1 MASTMKQADA
11 KSGMPIAAQERK
23 KTRRTYAAQFKREI
37 VAQCLQTGAS
47 VSAIALSHGINANVI
62 RKWLPK
68 GRSAASTAVG
78 LLPVTVSPVGLA
90 LSAKA
95 RLSEPMPASQTPIEL
110 ILPEATLRVPPGFDP
125 AELRSILQILA
136 TLR

>member
-1 MASTMKQADA
+1 MKQADT

-23 KTRRTYAAQFKREI
+23 KTRRTYAPQFKREI
-37 VAQCLQTGAS
+37 VAQCSQAGAS
-47 VSAIALSHGINANVI
+47 VSAIALSAGINANVI

-68 GRSAASTAVG
+68 GRCAASSDVA
-78 LLPVTVSPVGLA
+78 LLPVKVSPAGLA
-90 LSAKA
+90 LSPKA
-95 RLSEPMPASQTPIEL
+95 RLSKPMPASQAPIEL
-110 ILPEATLRVPPGFDP
+110 ILPEATLRVPSGFDP